1 MKSFKKTLLVFM
13 AVVAV
18 SLTSCKKD
26 DDGGGSGP
34 AGSGQIVANVGGTNF
49 TSLAITSTAGIA
61 TGGGITT
68 VTLQGNDSSGNA
80 IVMVINGFEGPGTYE
95 FTDENVLVY
104 GSYMKIDVNN
114 PTNAQTWSA
123 PYNGSGVV
131 GNIKVS
137 EKTDALIKGTFNFT
151 GKNVNGD
158 GSLKNITDGSFN
170 LNFN

>member
-1 MKSFKKTLLVFM
+1 MNTIKKTILVLM

-26 DDGGGSGP
+26 DDGGGGGS
-34 AGSGQIVANVGGTNF
+34 AGSGQIVANIGGTNF
-49 TSLAITSTAGIA
+49 SSLAITSAARIS
-61 TGGGITT
+61 TGGGVTI

-80 IVMVINGFEGPGTYE
+80 IVMIINGFEGPGTYE
-95 FTDENVLVY
+95 FTDENVFVT

-114 PTNAQTWSA
+114 PTDAQTWSA

-151 GKNVNGD
+151 GKNMNGD